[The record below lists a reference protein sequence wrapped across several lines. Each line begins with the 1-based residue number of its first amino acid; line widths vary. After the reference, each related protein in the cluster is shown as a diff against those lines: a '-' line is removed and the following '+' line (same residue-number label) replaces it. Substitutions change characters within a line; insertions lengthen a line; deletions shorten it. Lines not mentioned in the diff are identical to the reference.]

1 MIRRVIGLLLVVV
14 TASALVAAARSVP
27 APSPRHLGAASLPVT
42 PAAEVPVCPGPET
55 LQVPQGADAVPA
67 PGRVAIA
74 GVVAPAD
81 AVGQPSTPAVPG
93 ARRSSAPVAPAAG
106 LHPLGEPRRPPSGEA
121 APAGGGSSATPAT
134 GSGSPG
140 PAIRVVQAS
149 PTQAGAWRLD
159 SDHGG
164 EVPVVA
170 AAQWTLATGGD
181 LRGLATTGCVPATT
195 DTWLVGGSTRPGHR
209 ARLLLAN
216 PGVSPA
222 VVDVT
227 VHGPQGVVQAPAG
240 NGVTVSPGQQQAL
253 YLEALAP
260 GIPALAVHVQARSG
274 RVAPTLHSSV
284 IRGMVPGGTDDVPAA
299 APAARRQVIPGVAIA
314 APTPVPAPAS
324 VPVPASVPAPVPTP
338 APVPAPVPAPAPG
351 APAGALPADP
361 AVAGAVVVRVA
372 APGGTA
378 AVVRV
383 RLQGRDGEVNLPG
396 GGVVTVAPRGVADI
410 AVTGVPDGVY
420 AALVEADTP
429 VLAAVMIGRSRVG
442 SAAAGTPA
450 AALGGVPPA
459 ELAWSAGSRPL
470 QATTAVPLPAAAGSV
485 PATGVSAPATAG
497 SAPAAA
503 GSAPAAAGSAPA
515 AAGSVP
521 ATGVPPAG
529 GAGEAG
535 GASGSAVI
543 SQLALAAVGPA
554 GRVVLAEVAAD
565 GSVGAAQ
572 VIEIPAGRSITADIA
587 ADSVGVLLRADASG
601 GPVVGAVVL
610 TSTDAAGVLISVQAV
625 RPGSQNTGAAPSA
638 VVQDQGLGLTRP
650 AGSVAGSR

>member
-1 MIRRVIGLLLVVV
+1 VIRRVIGLLLVVV
-14 TASALVAAARSVP
+14 TASALVAAARNVP
-27 APSPRHLGAASLPVT
+27 APSPRHLGVSSLPVT

-55 LQVPQGADAVPA
+55 LQVPEGADAVPA

-74 GVVAPAD
+74 GVVAPSD
-81 AVGQPSTPAVPG
+81 AVGQPSTPAAPG
-93 ARRSSAPVAPAAG
+93 ARRSSGPVAPAAG
-106 LHPLGEPRRPPSGEA
+106 LHLLGEPRRPPSGEA
-121 APAGGGSSATPAT
+121 APAGRESSVTAAT
-134 GSGSPG
+134 GSGSAG
-140 PAIRVVQAS
+140 PAVRVVQAS

-195 DTWLVGGSTRPGHR
+195 DTWLVGGSTQPGHR

-216 PGVSPA
+216 PGVSPS
-222 VVDVT
+222 VLDVT
-227 VHGPQGVVQAPAG
+227 VHGPQGVVQATAG

-253 YLEALAP
+253 YLDALAP

-274 RVAPTLHSSV
+274 RVAPTLHSSIV
-284 IRGMVPGGTDDVPAA
+284 RGTVPGGTDDVPAA
-299 APAARRQVIPGVAIA
+299 APPARRQVIPGVAIA
-314 APTPVPAPAS
+314 APTPVPAP
-324 VPVPASVPAPVPTP
+324 VPAPG
-338 APVPAPVPAPAPG
+338 APVPAPVPAPAPGAPAPGAPAPG

-361 AVAGAVVVRVA
+361 AVAGAVAVRVA

-396 GGVVTVAPRGVADI
+396 GGVVTVPPRGVADV

-429 VLAAVMIGRSRVG
+429 VLAAALIGRSRVG
-442 SAAAGTPA
+442 SEAAGTPA
-450 AALGGVPPA
+450 AASGGVPPA
-459 ELAWSAGSRPL
+459 ELAWSSGSRPL

-485 PATGVSAPATAG
+485 PATGVSPPGDAG
-497 SAPAAA
+497 DA
-503 GSAPAAAGSAPA
+503 GDAG
-515 AAGSVP
+515 
-521 ATGVPPAG
+521 
-529 GAGEAG
+529 
-535 GASGSAVI
+535 GSAVI
-543 SQLALAAVGPA
+543 SQLALAAVGSA

-572 VIEIPAGRSITADIA
+572 AIEIPAGSSITADVA
-587 ADSVGVLLRADASG
+587 AGSVGVLLRADASG

-610 TSTDAAGVLISVQAV
+610 TSTDAAGALISVQAV
-625 RPGSQNTGAAPSA
+625 RPGSQNTGAAPSV

-650 AGSVAGSR
+650 AGSAAGAR